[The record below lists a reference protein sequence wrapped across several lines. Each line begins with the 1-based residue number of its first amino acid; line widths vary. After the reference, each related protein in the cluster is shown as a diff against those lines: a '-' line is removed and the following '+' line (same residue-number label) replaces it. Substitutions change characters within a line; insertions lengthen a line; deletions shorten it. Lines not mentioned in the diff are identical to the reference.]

1 MFEKDYNQ
9 VNINN
14 DFINAVMKGD
24 IEKVKECFNLEHTP
38 YIDTEING
46 VPVIMY
52 AAQKKD
58 WLMVEELYN
67 READLDAKVSYL
79 QWHLIHE
86 CIKFA
91 PDRVTKA
98 VLDYCNINAQTK
110 IGKTG
115 LMVAIEENKIGIA
128 DYLIDLGRMDLSLSD
143 KDFNNAAHYA
153 SLHSQYD
160 LFIKL
165 VQAGAPIN
173 KENRDGKN
181 PIDLISDPTFKENL
195 PKVLGELAKIEK
207 LKKGGEVSED
217 ESKIEIKNEETK
229 IEIAK
234 PKVSGL
240 SSIKRK

>member
-14 DFINAVMKGD
+14 ELIEAVTKND
-24 IEKVKECFNLEHTP
+24 VQKVKELFALEHP
-38 YIDTEING
+38 PFVDMEING

-52 AAQKKD
+52 AAQHKD
-58 WLMVEELYN
+58 WAMVEELYN
-67 READLDAKVSYL
+67 LEADLDAKVPYME
-79 QWHLIHE
+79 WHLIHE
-86 CIKFA
+86 CVKTA

-98 VLDYCNINAQTK
+98 VLEYCNINAQTK
-110 IGKTG
+110 TGKTA
-115 LMVAIEENKIGIA
+115 LMVAIEEGKIGMA
-128 DYLIDLGRMDLSLSD
+128 DYLVDLGRMDLSLVD
-143 KDFNNAAHYA
+143 KEHNNAGHYA
-153 SLHSQYD
+153 AKNSQYD

-173 KENRDGKN
+173 KENKEN
-181 PIDLISDPTFKENL
+181 QTSIDLISDVAFKENL

-207 LKKGGEVSED
+207 MKKSGEVAEAVSET
-217 ESKIEIKNEETK
+217 NEEVKAEPT
-229 IEIAK
+229 EPAK